1 MKKLILIILIFISS
15 FSYAQDITYLRSV
28 SFNIGEVLKDGNIN
42 FFGENPSTVL
52 IELQPKKVVI
62 HSNEIQTYRTISN
75 VNKVEDIWSWDVID
89 NNGIYA
95 KFILTPIPDSNY
107 TMVMISYSDFAWYYV
122 AKRD

>member
-1 MKKLILIILIFISS
+1 MKKLILIILTFISL

-28 SFNIGEVLKDGNIN
+28 SFNIGEVLKDGIN
-42 FFGENPSTVL
+42 FFGENPSSVL

-62 HSNEIQTYRTISN
+62 HSNEVQTYRTIGD
-75 VNKVEDIWSWDVID
+75 VTKVEDIWSWDVVD
-89 NNGIYA
+89 DNGIYA